1 MTLSISGLS
10 AAYGSV
16 KVLHDITLDVPPGVV
31 LSVVGPSGSGKT
43 TLLRCVAG
51 FERPTSGT
59 VRVGDRVV
67 SDARHQV
74 PPHERGIGYVS
85 QDGAVFPHLT
95 VGQNVGFG
103 LAKTDRTPERIAG
116 LLELVNLPA
125 DLAGRRPDQLSGG
138 QQQRV
143 SLARAL
149 ARRPAVMLLDEPFSA
164 LDTHLRES
172 TRELVGTVLRSAGV
186 TTLLVTHDQE
196 EALSFSDL
204 VAVLEG
210 GRLRQIGSP
219 LELYDRP
226 VDVPTARLLGS
237 TLELQ
242 ATVRRGIADT
252 VIGPI
257 PALGVPD
264 GPATV
269 IARPHQV
276 SARLDV
282 TGDWRVAR
290 VEFHGDHRRLTLIRL
305 TDGPGQTTL
314 AVSTGSH
321 IRDGDRMS
329 VALIG
334 RALVVAG

>member
-1 MTLSISGLS
+1 MSLRVTGLS
-10 AAYGSV
+10 ASYGATP
-16 KVLHDITLDVPPGVV
+16 VLHGVDLDVPAGVV

-51 FERPTSGT
+51 FEHPTAGSVQVAG
-59 VRVGDRVV
+59 RLV
-67 SDARHQV
+67 SDSWVHT
-74 PPHERGIGYVS
+74 PPHQRGIGYVS

-95 VGQNVGFG
+95 VGENVGFG
-103 LAKTDRTPERIAG
+103 LPRADRTPARIAG
-116 LLELVNLPA
+116 LLDLVNLPPE
-125 DLAGRRPDQLSGG
+125 LATRRPDQLSGG

-149 ARRPAVMLLDEPFSA
+149 ARRPTVMLLDEPFSA
-164 LDTHLRES
+164 LDTHLREA
-172 TRELVGTVLRSAGV
+172 TRDLVGTVLRAAGV

-204 VAVLEG
+204 VAVLESG
-210 GRLRQIGSP
+210 HLRQVGTP
-219 LELYDRP
+219 LALYDRP
-226 VDVPTARLLGS
+226 VDVPTARLLGP

-242 ATVRRGIADT
+242 ATVHHGMAATI
-252 VIGPI
+252 IGPI
-257 PALGVPD
+257 PALGIPD

-276 SARLDV
+276 SATLAV
-282 TGDWRVAR
+282 AGDWRVAR
-290 VEFHGDHRRLTLIRL
+290 VAFHGDHRRLTLIRL
-305 TDGPGQTTL
+305 TAAPGQTTL
-314 AVSTGSH
+314 EVSTDAH
-321 IRDGDRMS
+321 IREGDRMS

>member
-1 MTLSISGLS
+1 MSLRIAGLT
-10 AAYGSV
+10 AAYGSTQ
-16 KVLHDITLDVPPGVV
+16 VLHGISLDVPAGVV

-43 TLLRCVAG
+43 TLLRCAAG
-51 FERPTSGT
+51 FEVPTGG
-59 VRVGDRVV
+59 RVEVADRVV
-67 SDARHQV
+67 YDAATHV

-95 VGQNVGFG
+95 VGENVGFG
-103 LAKTDRTPERIAG
+103 LPKADRTHERISG
-116 LLELVNLPA
+116 LLELVNLSP
-125 DLAGRRPDQLSGG
+125 DLATRRPDQLSGG

-149 ARRPAVMLLDEPFSA
+149 ARRPTVILLDEPFSA
-164 LDTHLRES
+164 LDTHLREA
-172 TRELVGTVLRSAGV
+172 TRDLVGSVLRAAHV

-204 VAVLEG
+204 VAVLESG
-210 GRLRQIGSP
+210 HLRQVGTP
-219 LELYDRP
+219 LSLYDRP

-237 TLELQ
+237 TLELH
-242 ATVRRGIADT
+242 ATVRRGMADT
-252 VIGPI
+252 VIGMI
-257 PALGVPD
+257 PALGCPD

-276 SARLDV
+276 AAKLAVD
-282 TGDWRVAR
+282 GDWRVAR

-305 TDGPGQTTL
+305 TDSPGQTTL
-314 AVSTGSH
+314 EVSTDAH
-321 IRDGDRMS
+321 IREGDRMS

-334 RALVVAG
+334 RSLVVPD

>member
-1 MTLSISGLS
+1 MSLRVTDLHAS
-10 AAYGSV
+10 YGSTE
-16 KVLHDITLDVPPGVV
+16 VLHGVSLDVPSGVV

-51 FERPTSGT
+51 FVHPTAGSVEVAG
-59 VRVGDRVV
+59 RVV
-67 SDARHQV
+67 SEAASYV

-85 QDGAVFPHLT
+85 QDGAIFPHLS
-95 VGQNVGFG
+95 VGDNVGFG
-103 LAKTDRTPERIAG
+103 LPKAERTKERIGG
-116 LLELVNLPA
+116 LLELVNLSP
-125 DLAGRRPDQLSGG
+125 DLAARRPDQLSGG

-149 ARRPAVMLLDEPFSA
+149 ARRPQVMLLDEPFSA
-164 LDTHLRES
+164 LDTHLREA
-172 TRELVGTVLRSAGV
+172 TRDLVGSVLRSAHV

-210 GRLRQIGSP
+210 GDLRQVGTP
-219 LELYDRP
+219 LALYDRP

-242 ATVRRGIADT
+242 ATVRHGMADT
-252 VIGPI
+252 VIGVI
-257 PALGVPD
+257 PALGVND

-276 SARLDV
+276 SARLAVD
-282 TGDWRVAR
+282 GDWRVAR
-290 VEFHGDHRRLTLIRL
+290 VEFHGDHRRLTLLRL
-305 TDGPGQTTL
+305 TDAPGQTTL
-314 AVSTGSH
+314 EVSTDAF
-321 IRDGDRMS
+321 IREGDRMS

-334 RALVVAG
+334 RSLVVPG